1 LTSLRNKIK
10 IRIKPLESVWV
21 NVARFLMSAIFIFS
35 GFVKALDPKGTGYK
49 FDAYMA
55 KFGLTNF
62 INEDVTLALS
72 VLLASLEFL
81 LGIYLLFGIR
91 RRFTTAV
98 LLIVMCVFTPFTLY
112 LAIANPV
119 HDCGCFGDAII
130 LTNWQTFLKNL
141 ILLAFAVLVFYRSE
155 KMFRLLP
162 SSVHWAYSL
171 FSMIYIVAFCLYS
184 IHYLPLIDMRPYK
197 VGVNIRDAMEVPEG
211 AKEPVY
217 DNIFV
222 MEKNGVKKEFNL
234 KNYPDSTWT
243 YVSGKTILKENG
255 YVPPITDFSIV
266 DTTGND
272 MTSKILNDTTLTF
285 VLVSPHLEDA
295 DTGVTDEL
303 NVIHD
308 YCMDHNYKMIGL
320 TASGNDAIARWR
332 YETGAVYPIYF
343 VDEIVLKTIIRSN
356 PGLLLL
362 QKGTILNK
370 WSCNNLPILD
380 VSENKS
386 KEQLAV
392 GVSTES
398 SIKVLLKVELTYI
411 IPLLFITLALNLR
424 RVRRRV

>member
-1 LTSLRNKIK
+1 
-10 IRIKPLESVWV
+10 
-21 NVARFLMSAIFIFS
+21 M
-35 GFVKALDPKGTGYK
+35 
-49 FDAYMA
+49 
-55 KFGLTNF
+55 
-62 INEDVTLALS
+62 
-72 VLLASLEFL
+72 
-81 LGIYLLFGIR
+81 
-91 RRFTTAV
+91 
-98 LLIVMCVFTPFTLY
+98 
-112 LAIANPV
+112 
-119 HDCGCFGDAII
+119 
-130 LTNWQTFLKNL
+130 TNWQTFLKNL